1 MMRKIMAEEEQMTT
15 ASGDPH
21 PAAGIADMID
31 LAYAQDFNKA
41 TEIFN
46 DQIGQRMTAALDQ
59 EKIAIADQIFN
70 DKEEIDDEELEASD
84 KDDGQKV
91 KPKTNPNYDE
101 TNIDGTHLTNKLKD
115 LKKKEK
121 KRTGMAANLRTKI
134 GNSMN

>member
-1 MMRKIMAEEEQMTT
+1 MAEEEQMTT

-59 EKIAIADQIFN
+59 EKIAIADKIFN
-70 DKEEIDDEELEASD
+70 DAEEIDDEELEASD
-84 KDDGQKV
+84 EADETEAGEEVDDGEAAEEV
-91 KPKTNPNYDE
+91 EDSVEEPEE
-101 TNIDGTHLTNKLKD
+101 TA
-115 LKKKEK
+115 E
-121 KRTGMAANLRTKI
+121 A
-134 GNSMN
+134 

>member
-70 DKEEIDDEELEASD
+70 DKEEIDDGELEASD
-84 KDDGQKV
+84 E
-91 KPKTNPNYDE
+91 TDE
-101 TNIDGTHLTNKLKD
+101 AEGGEED
-115 LKKKEK
+115 
-121 KRTGMAANLRTKI
+121 NLDASAEDTEESDPTEEAEEDEEI
-134 GNSMN
+134 NSET

>member
-59 EKIAIADQIFN
+59 EKIAIADKIFN
-70 DKEEIDDEELEASD
+70 DKEETDDEELEASD
-84 KDDGQKV
+84 E
-91 KPKTNPNYDE
+91 TDE
-101 TNIDGTHLTNKLKD
+101 AEGGEEVDTDASTEDTEESDPTEEAEEDEEI
-115 LKKKEK
+115 
-121 KRTGMAANLRTKI
+121 
-134 GNSMN
+134 NSET

>member
-84 KDDGQKV
+84 E
-91 KPKTNPNYDE
+91 TDE
-101 TNIDGTHLTNKLKD
+101 AEGGEEDNLDASAEDT
-115 LKKKEK
+115 KESDP
-121 KRTGMAANLRTKI
+121 AEEAEEDEEI
-134 GNSMN
+134 NSET

>member
-84 KDDGQKV
+84 E
-91 KPKTNPNYDE
+91 TDE
-101 TNIDGTHLTNKLKD
+101 AEGGEED
-115 LKKKEK
+115 
-121 KRTGMAANLRTKI
+121 NLDASAEDTEESDPAEEAEEDEEI
-134 GNSMN
+134 NSET

>member
-84 KDDGQKV
+84 E
-91 KPKTNPNYDE
+91 TDE
-101 TNIDGTHLTNKLKD
+101 AEGGEED
-115 LKKKEK
+115 
-121 KRTGMAANLRTKI
+121 NLDASAEDTEESDPAEEAEEDEEI
-134 GNSMN
+134 NSEP

>member
-84 KDDGQKV
+84 ETDEAEGGEEDD
-91 KPKTNPNYDE
+91 PDASTEDTEESDPTEEAEEDE
-101 TNIDGTHLTNKLKD
+101 EI
-115 LKKKEK
+115 
-121 KRTGMAANLRTKI
+121 
-134 GNSMN
+134 NSET